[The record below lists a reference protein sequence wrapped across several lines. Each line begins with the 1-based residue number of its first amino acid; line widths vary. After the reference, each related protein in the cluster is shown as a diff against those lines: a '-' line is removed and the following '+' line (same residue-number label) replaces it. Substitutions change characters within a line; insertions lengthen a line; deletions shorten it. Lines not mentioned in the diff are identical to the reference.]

1 MHKVDYIRR
10 QPWIGDYNALVDA
23 VNQLIDKIQEKK
35 ETVEI
40 NIEREVKDYSFFK
53 WVEVDMPF
61 EETFLLL
68 KPEDVYEVFDRFVF
82 TYKETNQIN
91 DAIIGWKIVS
101 LNIKVSELVTEK
113 EIKQEATFET
123 VTTVSAEELSKPKKK
138 GRPKKNSWK

>member
-1 MHKVDYIRR
+1 MHKLEYIRR

-91 DAIIGWKIVS
+91 NAIIEWKIVS
-101 LNIKVSELVTEK
+101 LNIKVTELVTEK

-123 VTTVSAEELSKPKKK
+123 VTTVSVEELSKPKKK

>member
-35 ETVEI
+35 ETIEI

-53 WVEVDMPF
+53 WVEVDIPF

-91 DAIIGWKIVS
+91 NAIIEWKIVS
-101 LNIKVSELVTEK
+101 LNIKVTELVTEK

-123 VTTVSAEELSKPKKK
+123 ITTVPTEELSKPKKK

>member
-1 MHKVDYIRR
+1 
-10 QPWIGDYNALVDA
+10 
-23 VNQLIDKIQEKK
+23 
-35 ETVEI
+35 
-40 NIEREVKDYSFFK
+40 
-53 WVEVDMPF
+53 MPF

-68 KPEDVYEVFDRFVF
+68 KPEDVYEIFDRFVF

-91 DAIIGWKIVS
+91 DAIIEWKIVS
-101 LNIKVSELVTEK
+101 LNIKVTELVTEK